1 LNDRIENEIHGANGI
16 PLYDEGKMSELTNNI
31 DERIRALNIELRKQ
45 DQVIADLQ
53 RSEQKYRHF
62 FEKSPAMIY
71 VVDINGKFMNVNR
84 AGVQM
89 LGFSDAEEVIGRVF
103 NDFFFLEDD
112 AVMDYRDIIKQHG
125 AIRDFQTRMRCK
137 SGDIRDVQIT
147 AAMRTTVAGKLKGYE
162 GFVIDITKRK
172 IAERKLAESE
182 AKHRMVLE
190 NSLTAI
196 YIFQD
201 GGYFSYAN
209 PQMVN
214 ILGYDHAGEIIGK
227 SFWEMIGEEDRAVVK
242 ARGLRREQGEIFPR
256 RYKFRM
262 LRKDGTKIWVDM
274 RSSHAANMG
283 RPAVV
288 GNFIDITKE
297 KNAEEDIRQL
307 SHRLIKVIEE
317 ERRALAADLHDEFG
331 QALTLL
337 QLDVAALQNAFTAE
351 QQDAQGL
358 CLKIMEQIQKL
369 AENIRDTTSRLRPDM
384 LDHLGLVPTLQWSIE
399 DFRQRWPD
407 IEIEFQSTGLKRR
420 LTPDTELVLYRVFQE
435 GLNNIGRHAQAK
447 TISVQLTCSHPLVI
461 FIVRDDG
468 VGFDM
473 DRAGLPDN
481 HERLGIGLLSMKERV
496 SSLGGTLLI
505 SSVPGKG
512 TTIRVELP
520 INGSQHP

>member
-1 LNDRIENEIHGANGI
+1 MADPNRHLDDHIE
-16 PLYDEGKMSELTNNI
+16 
-31 DERIRALNIELRKQ
+31 ALRTELRKR

-71 VVDINGKFMNVNR
+71 VVDMNGKFMNVNR

-89 LGFSDAEEVIGRVF
+89 LGFSDAEEVIGRAF
-103 NDFFFLEDD
+103 NDFFFIEDD
-112 AVMDYRDIIKQHG
+112 AVMDYRDIIRQYG
-125 AIRDFQTRMRCK
+125 AIRDFETRMRCK
-137 SGDIRDVQIT
+137 SGEIRDVQIT

-182 AKHRMVLE
+182 AKQRMVLE

-214 ILGYDHAGEIIGK
+214 ILGYDHADEIIGK
-227 SFWEMIGEEDRAVVK
+227 SFWELIGEEDRAVVK

-262 LRKDGTKIWVDM
+262 LRKDGTEIWVDM
-274 RSSHAANMG
+274 RSSHAADMG

-307 SHRLIKVIEE
+307 SHRLINVIEE

-337 QLDVAALQNAFTAE
+337 QLDVAALQNSFAAE
-351 QQDAQGL
+351 RQEAQGL

-399 DFRQRWPD
+399 DFRHRWQD
-407 IEIEFQSTGLKRR
+407 VEIEFQSTGLKRR
-420 LTPDTELVLYRVFQE
+420 LSPDTELVLYRIFQE
-435 GLNNIGRHAQAK
+435 GLNNIGRHARAR
-447 TISVQLTCSHPLVI
+447 TVNVQLTCSHPLVI

-473 DRAGLPDN
+473 DQAGLPDN

-505 SSVPGKG
+505 SSVPKKG